1 MCTVAAYSENKFSW
15 MILRA
20 NLLLLKRL
28 LYTLIRLKVR
38 NNQHT
43 APRVNLVEKRG
54 HPDLNRGPLDL
65 QSNALPLSYTPM
77 TGGKAPSKK
86 LGWTEAGA
94 AKSFVRCGIR
104 THALIRGPEFSWQL
118 CIAEQGNPWVWRL
131 RPLGQPDMLSL
142 TPNFF
147 HLIFSRLKPNKTDRA
162 QDRTGDLLR
171 VKQTW

>member
-1 MCTVAAYSENKFSW
+1 MYVVWAKKQKLTSLSYLKLVQTVSGKHFFHNYLCIIRVSW
-15 MILRA
+15 GHKKKRRA
-20 NLLLLKRL
+20 
-28 LYTLIRLKVR
+28 
-38 NNQHT
+38 HT
-43 APRVNLVEKRG
+43 
-54 HPDLNRGPLDL
+54 DLNHGPLDL